1 MVKYAGGGPTWFGW
15 RPAARVFLQ
24 RKSQERLSGKPQSG
38 RERGRWAGAAGRGN
52 RLGQTSTYNTDIP
65 APVLHHQVACWALGA
80 GTDGILGL
88 VQRVEEKEHKFR
100 GFYLCRALAG
110 PDTALWDMRG
120 RPIWIRAYTSSM
132 MWGITPEEEAARF
145 VRLHDAHGCDAFKWR
160 VGTECGRYVNEWPVR
175 TEAVILVVSKA
186 LGDGTFKLVDG
197 HSGFSVGRIIEVGK
211 RLEGSGIGHFEGPV
225 PYWGLSATKLVTD
238 ALALDVTG
246 GEQDCEMAVR
256 HGLPVTPH

>member
-1 MVKYAGGGPTWFGW
+1 MSNTPETVSAGG
-15 RPAARVFLQ
+15 
-24 RKSQERLSGKPQSG
+24 EQSPY
-38 RERGRWAGAAGRGN
+38 E
-52 RLGQTSTYNTDIP
+52 L
-65 APVLHHQVACWALGA
+65 
-80 GTDGILGL
+80 
-88 VQRVEEKEHKFR
+88 
-100 GFYLCRALAG
+100 
-110 PDTALWDMRG
+110 
-120 RPIWIRAYTSSM
+120 
-132 MWGITPEEEAARF
+132 TPEEEAARF